1 MTTDLEQPPPPRPF
15 PSPGTPHPPAA
26 RSDIPAQ
33 RGQAWRSGAKSGG
46 DFKSPPELVQPPPP
60 RPFPSPGIPHPPAAA
75 PGIPAQRL
83 VLRRGTVRQRSKP
96 STVPQKTLPLS
107 RFQPNQA
114 FAMSAKPANVSPLNE
129 VQVMLLRLF
138 SRPVSPAHLEAIRNL
153 LLEYYETLLQEE
165 VDRTTREKGITRANF
180 DKVLNEQQRPV

>member
-1 MTTDLEQPPPPRPF
+1 
-15 PSPGTPHPPAA
+15 
-26 RSDIPAQ
+26 
-33 RGQAWRSGAKSGG
+33 
-46 DFKSPPELVQPPPP
+46 
-60 RPFPSPGIPHPPAAA
+60 
-75 PGIPAQRL
+75 
-83 VLRRGTVRQRSKP
+83 
-96 STVPQKTLPLS
+96 
-107 RFQPNQA
+107 
-114 FAMSAKPANVSPLNE
+114 MSAKPANVSPLNE